1 MIKILQKYYYLF
13 YLFFLLINTIINISN
28 SDFTSNIDFDLTVI
42 FNSIQIY
49 SGHFQDYRDHPGFTQ
64 FLIFGFFYKILSVI
78 SFFEI
83 DIYNFLNSENLYNK
97 INYIYYLFK
106 FVNCLIIFL
115 FIIFFNKIL
124 NFFFIDRVAA
134 FALSFCILL
143 SSSTFFNIW
152 MLRADIFSFLFFL
165 ITFYFFLI
173 FIKKPSLF
181 KIIIISCSTIL
192 ALLSKIQIIILY
204 LNLLFLIPFFIK
216 HEISNLKSIEKVIK
230 NSFINKYFKII
241 LFSLIILFVIF
252 HIGLN
257 NLPNSRFA
265 EKKYLDLICFFLIF
279 IVYYLYL
286 KLFFKTIINKLLK
299 IYIFIIVFSVLFLLF
314 LNFLSLINLIKLSP
328 YILLRISNPFYY
340 MSVYATNHG
349 NLVYHEIIKV
359 ITSYT
364 FKINH
369 YVFLITLISIIFS
382 FIYEKNYK
390 YRLYSILFLICF
402 LSLNFF
408 YNFRYHETYGISLLL
423 YLFLS
428 LYFSLNYINIK
439 FKWVI
444 YFLFLVFF
452 SIHENS
458 NINQKN
464 LFLKTNMTRV
474 CLDNEIKNFYWWWA
488 RGLNDIFFK
497 KICEEN
503 KLTYKKFLKPIN

>member
-1 MIKILQKYYYLF
+1 
-13 YLFFLLINTIINISN
+13 
-28 SDFTSNIDFDLTVI
+28 
-42 FNSIQIY
+42 
-49 SGHFQDYRDHPGFTQ
+49 
-64 FLIFGFFYKILSVI
+64 
-78 SFFEI
+78 
-83 DIYNFLNSENLYNK
+83 
-97 INYIYYLFK
+97 
-106 FVNCLIIFL
+106 
-115 FIIFFNKIL
+115 
-124 NFFFIDRVAA
+124 
-134 FALSFCILL
+134 
-143 SSSTFFNIW
+143 
-152 MLRADIFSFLFFL
+152 
-165 ITFYFFLI
+165 
-173 FIKKPSLF
+173 
-181 KIIIISCSTIL
+181 
-192 ALLSKIQIIILY
+192 
-204 LNLLFLIPFFIK
+204 LIPFFIK
-216 HEISNLKSIEKVIK
+216 HEIPNLKSIEKVIK